1 MHRSCGAIRLPT
13 IHHLDDVMSAARQFR
28 LPEIANEA
36 PTVVHL
42 AAEYFPYARTG
53 GLAEAAWGLHRDQHR
68 HGLKTMVVVPLYRAA
83 RAHTRRLEAAGDPFT
98 IQLGPRAETF
108 RLWRELDP
116 ASDTPTCFLEHD
128 GFFNREGLYG
138 EKGADYPDNF
148 RRFAAF
154 AAASVAALPRITT
167 GPVLLHAHD
176 WHAALAAVYLRTW
189 FRGNPWY
196 DRIPI
201 VMSVHNAGYQGHFGA
216 DIMPEIGLPWDLF
229 TPDKLEWYG
238 KTNYLKGGLTHTDM
252 ATTVSPSHSEELRT
266 PAGGFGLHDVFEW
279 MGNRFTGVLNGID
292 QTVWNPA
299 LDTGIA
305 AQFSAANLDGKR
317 VCKLDL
323 QRRFGLPE
331 NPVVPVI
338 ASIGRMATQKGLD
351 IVVHNHA
358 LFALAA
364 QYVFMGSGDRRLED
378 AVHALHAAMP
388 NRVGVVT
395 KFSDSL
401 EHVMI
406 AGADLYLMPSQYEPC
421 GLTQMRAQRYGTI
434 PVARRVGGLADTID
448 DGLTGFLFDAFD
460 ERALV
465 GGMWR
470 ALAEHGSAKAWRE
483 MQHEAMARDF
493 GWDQVAERYNEIYSR
508 AIALAARRAA

>member
-1 MHRSCGAIRLPT
+1 MIHRSDGLMNLPQRFTLPPIAGQAPT
-13 IHHLDDVMSAARQFR
+13 I
-28 LPEIANEA
+28 
-36 PTVVHL
+36 VHL
-42 AAEYFPYARTG
+42 AAEYYPYARTG

-68 HGLKTMVVVPLYRAA
+68 NGLKTMAIVPLYRTV
-83 RAHTRRLEAAGDPFT
+83 RQHIRHLEPLGDPFT
-98 IQLGPRAETF
+98 LQFGSRAETF
-108 RLWRELDP
+108 RLLRETDP

-128 GFFNREGLYG
+128 GFFNRDGLYG
-138 EKGADYPDNF
+138 EKGVDYPDNY

-154 AAASVAALPRITT
+154 AAASVAALPRITD
-167 GPVLLHAHD
+167 GPVLLHGHD
-176 WHAALAAVYLRTW
+176 WHSALAAVYLRTW
-189 FRGNPWY
+189 FKGNPWY
-196 DRIPI
+196 DRIPV
-201 VMSVHNAGYQGHFGA
+201 VMSVHNGGYQGHFPA
-216 DIMPEIGLPWDLF
+216 DIFPDIGLPWDLF

-266 PAGGFGLHDVFEW
+266 PAGGFGLQEVFEW
-279 MGNRFTGVLNGID
+279 MGNRFSGVLNGID
-292 QTVWNPA
+292 QQVWNPA
-299 LDTGIA
+299 TDGQIA
-305 AQFSAANLDGKR
+305 AQFSIDHLDGKR
-317 VCKLDL
+317 ACKLDL

-331 NPVVPVI
+331 NPFVPIV

-358 LFALAA
+358 LFHFAA
-364 QYVFMGSGDRRLED
+364 QYVFMGSGDKRLED
-378 AVHALHAAMP
+378 AVNALRTAMP
-388 NRVGVVT
+388 NRVGVAT
-395 KFSDSL
+395 TFADDL

-460 ERALV
+460 ERALA

-470 ALAEHGSAKAWRE
+470 ALTEHRSAKAWRE
-483 MQHEAMARDF
+483 MQREAMSRDF
-493 GWDQVAERYNEIYSR
+493 GWDRVAERYNEIYSR
-508 AIALAARRAA
+508 AIALAARRAE

>member
-1 MHRSCGAIRLPT
+1 MMARHRFHLPT
-13 IHHLDDVMSAARQFR
+13 IGGD
-28 LPEIANEA
+28 A

-42 AAEYFPYARTG
+42 AAEYYPYARTG

-68 HGLKTMVVVPLYRAA
+68 HGMRTTAIVPLYRVA
-83 RAHTRRLEAAGDPFT
+83 REHIRRIEPVGDPFVL
-98 IQLGPRAETF
+98 QLGPRAETF
-108 RLWRELDP
+108 RLWRDLEP
-116 ASDTPTCFLEHD
+116 ASETPTCFLEHD
-128 GFFNREGLYG
+128 GFFDRNGLYG
-138 EKGADYPDNF
+138 ENGSDYPDNY

-154 AAASVAALPRITT
+154 AAASVAALPRITE

-176 WHAALAAVYLRTW
+176 WHAALAAVYLRNW
-189 FRGNPWY
+189 YRGNPWF
-196 DRIPI
+196 DRIP
-201 VMSVHNAGYQGHFGA
+201 VVLSVHNGGYQGHFG
-216 DIMPEIGLPWDLF
+216 PEIIPDIGLPWSVYN
-229 TPDKLEWYG
+229 PKQLEWYG
-238 KTNYLKGGLTHTDM
+238 KANYLKGGLTHTDM
-252 ATTVSPSHSEELRT
+252 ATTVSPRHAEELRT
-266 PAGGFGLHDVFEW
+266 PAGGFGLHDVFDA

-292 QTVWNPA
+292 QRVWDPA
-299 LDTGIA
+299 TDPQIA
-305 AQFSAANLDGKR
+305 ARFSSQDLDGKR
-317 VCKLDL
+317 ECKRDL

-331 NPVVPVI
+331 NPFLPLV

-351 IVVHNHA
+351 IVVQNQA
-358 LFALAA
+358 LFQMAT

-378 AVHALHAAMP
+378 GVRALHTAMP
-388 NRVGVVT
+388 DRIGVVT
-395 KFSDSL
+395 QFSDPL

-470 ALAEHGSAKAWRE
+470 ALTEHRSAQAWRE
-483 MQHEAMARDF
+483 MQHAAMAHDF
-493 GWDQVAERYNEIYSR
+493 GWERVAERYNAIYAR
-508 AIALAARRAA
+508 AITLAARRTA